1 MCTGLAQARGAPCG
15 ARGLRAPDRGHPRAP
30 GPPTA
35 SARRRPPHDISE
47 KVGVPHSISEKM
59 GDPTT
64 SARKQGPLQHQREG
78 GGPCR
83 SSPRRGL
90 RVAQWSGFGPW
101 GQSCR
106 IGLPSA
112 DSGRGVKSHLY
123 PSLAP
128 TAPSSASAH
137 PPGAPSRP
145 SSRRSDATAFEDSPF
160 AECLLRPPEATYLS
174 FPRTPDALPWVS
186 QPGPCPRG
194 TGGARSSASW
204 RWAARREDV
213 LHGRPPGEQT
223 RGGGPRCASAWLVS
237 GRSHRQRR
245 HVGPGVRGF
254 QTGCPFASAKPT
266 ACGPARPSRA

>member
-1 MCTGLAQARGAPCG
+1 M
-15 ARGLRAPDRGHPRAP
+15 
-30 GPPTA
+30 
-35 SARRRPPHDISE
+35 
-47 KVGVPHSISEKM
+47 
-59 GDPTT
+59 
-64 SARKQGPLQHQREG
+64 
-78 GGPCR
+78 
-83 SSPRRGL
+83 
-90 RVAQWSGFGPW
+90 AQWSGFGPW
-101 GQSCR
+101 GRSR
-106 IGLPSA
+106 RMGLPSA

-174 FPRTPDALPWVS
+174 FPETPDALPWVS

-194 TGGARSSASW
+194 TGGAQSSASW

-223 RGGGPRCASAWLVS
+223 RGGGPHCASARLVS
-237 GRSHRQRR
+237 GRSHCQRR

-254 QTGCPFASAKPT
+254 QTGCAFASAKPT